1 MESVVR
7 RPAGSK
13 TDGAHI
19 ALAPAVALLLAV
31 VIATVL
37 RGTTGWFENNTSVS
51 RYESLAALPPVGV
64 AAQEPPGPLR
74 LVIPGLSTQGRTL
87 SAAFS
92 TTAIFQG
99 GAALVQ
105 VPDAVSGIVTV
116 FGTTYQLNP
125 AQDGSGARGY
135 FGIGVLHP
143 AGPTTVNVQATDI
156 QGATTS
162 ISMPVTILAT
172 EWTVDYITLPPG
184 VGSGLTP
191 EVVQAEEDLLAAT
204 YGSITSPRFTS
215 SWQPPL
221 EEMHVTGYFGEQR
234 SFNGGTPSG
243 HHGGTDLGALEGTA
257 VHATNAGTVVIA
269 RELAV
274 RGNMVIIDHGG
285 GVFSSYAHLF
295 RIDVTEG
302 QEVTAGQVIGGVGT
316 TGLSTGNHL
325 HWEIAVF
332 GILVDGLRWLDG
344 SQGF

>member
-105 VPDAVSGIVTV
+105 VPDAVSGSVTV

-125 AQDGSGARGY
+125 AQDGSGTQGY

-191 EVVQAEEDLLAAT
+191 EVVQAERIDRECRYA
-204 YGSITSPRFTS
+204 
-215 SWQPPL
+215 
-221 EEMHVTGYFGEQR
+221 
-234 SFNGGTPSG
+234 
-243 HHGGTDLGALEGTA
+243 
-257 VHATNAGTVVIA
+257 TVVA
-269 RELAV
+269 RI
-274 RGNMVIIDHGG
+274 MVFED
-285 GVFSSYAHLF
+285 
-295 RIDVTEG
+295 
-302 QEVTAGQVIGGVGT
+302 
-316 TGLSTGNHL
+316 
-325 HWEIAVF
+325 
-332 GILVDGLRWLDG
+332 
-344 SQGF
+344 